1 MGIEP
6 ITSVLQTDASP
17 SRPQTA
23 LVLCASDKRFVNLA
37 PDASSIDQM
46 NALSLRG
53 SFLLVGPSKRRFI
66 LPAG

>member
-1 MGIEP
+1 
-6 ITSVLQTDASP
+6 
-17 SRPQTA
+17 
-23 LVLCASDKRFVNLA
+23 
-37 PDASSIDQM
+37 M